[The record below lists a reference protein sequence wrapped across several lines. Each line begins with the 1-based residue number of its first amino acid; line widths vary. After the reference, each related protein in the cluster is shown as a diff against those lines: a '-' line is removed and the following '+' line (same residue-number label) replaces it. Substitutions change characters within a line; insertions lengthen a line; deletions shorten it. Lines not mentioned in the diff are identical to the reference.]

1 MTCEVTEHPDQQLE
15 SLEAGLGEVRR
26 NGPAAEA
33 HRLPNTLSLG
43 IRGVRASELLAALS
57 EEVAA
62 SAGAACH
69 TDATSV
75 SAVLRAM
82 RVPHEYAVGTLRG

>member
-1 MTCEVTEHPDQQLE
+1 MPTCDGACVQGVGTPRPISPYI
-15 SLEAGLGEVRR
+15 SLHLRIS
-26 NGPAAEA
+26 PLY
-33 HRLPNTLSLG
+33 LPC
-43 IRGVRASELLAALS
+43 RASELLAALS

-82 RVPHEYAVGTLRG
+82 RVPHEYAVGTPRGQG

>member
-1 MTCEVTEHPDQQLE
+1 M
-15 SLEAGLGEVRR
+15 RR
-26 NGPAAEA
+26 NGPKAEE

>member
-1 MTCEVTEHPDQQLE
+1 MARVRADAICMRAGRRSSSPYI
-15 SLEAGLGEVRR
+15 SLY
-26 NGPAAEA
+26 
-33 HRLPNTLSLG
+33 LPYISPISPLYLPC
-43 IRGVRASELLAALS
+43 RASELLAALS